1 MLILKKKIRDLLD
14 KKLKNC
20 LHMNLLLITLKHLNK
35 KMKFKN
41 IVEERKKEKN
51 QKKLK
56 NKTKNK
62 FNLIIKIYSKKKV

>member
-1 MLILKKKIRDLLD
+1 
-14 KKLKNC
+14 
-20 LHMNLLLITLKHLNK
+20 MNLLLIILKHLNK

-51 QKKLK
+51 QKNLK
-56 NKTKNK
+56 NKTKNQ